1 LVLLIHTHYTM
12 YPEASFHGYVASTQD
27 VLLVFEACRRGMLP
41 KIHRRLQE
49 KERGLIQS
57 GAIFVFDEHDSG
69 KIYYFMAVGR
79 EEKRRAMGEVHKK
92 KKRDTHTHTH
102 STKLFPLK

>member
-1 LVLLIHTHYTM
+1 M

-79 EEKRRAMGEVHKK
+79 EEKGREGQWEKYT
-92 KKRDTHTHTH
+92 KKREIPTHTHIQPNYSH
-102 STKLFPLK
+102 

>member
-1 LVLLIHTHYTM
+1 M

-41 KIHRRLQE
+41 KIHRRLQD

-69 KIYYFMAVGR
+69 KIYSLWQR
-79 EEKRRAMGEVHKK
+79 EEKRREEERRAMGEVH
-92 KKRDTHTHTH
+92 
-102 STKLFPLK
+102 